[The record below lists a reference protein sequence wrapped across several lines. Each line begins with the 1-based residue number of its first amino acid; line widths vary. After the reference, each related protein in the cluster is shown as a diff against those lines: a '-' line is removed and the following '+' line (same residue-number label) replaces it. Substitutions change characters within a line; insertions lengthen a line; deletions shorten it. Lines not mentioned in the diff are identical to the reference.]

1 MHRYK
6 VALLILTMGLA
17 GCQRYAPIVDTTS
30 INQLAALNKGK
41 GGTQEVSEMRF
52 AALRD
57 VALSIG
63 ARGGLAARSKKVN
76 RYLISQERT
85 LDRIFNFTPLM
96 LDDNVMPPVL
106 IEARNTLEQSS
117 GDSLRFSDR
126 IYNIYSQAR
135 FVTAAPIWQD
145 YLIMQFET
153 PLPPDRSLLP
163 RNGTEQGIWQ
173 EYIYK
178 GWQAGLHQADNIFN
192 ENIGRLQRDMN
203 GMIRYRILLAQNM
216 VSQPFVAKVD
226 MGITGGGSE
235 MAVNDRVLKITAHPA
250 LQAQGN
256 DWKTEISR

>member
-1 MHRYK
+1 MHRCK
-6 VALLILTMGLA
+6 TALLLLAMGLA
-17 GCQRYAPIVDTTS
+17 GCQRYTPILDTTN
-30 INQLAALNKGK
+30 IEQIAALQKGNSAK
-41 GGTQEVSEMRF
+41 QEVSEMRF

-63 ARGGLAARSKKVN
+63 ARGGLASRAKQINK
-76 RYLISQERT
+76 YLMSQERT

-96 LDDNVMPPVL
+96 LDDNVLPPVL

-117 GDSLRFSDR
+117 GDALRFSDR

-145 YLIMQFET
+145 YLIMQYET
-153 PLPPDRSLLP
+153 PAPPDRSLLP

-173 EYIYK
+173 EYVYQ
-178 GWQAGLHQADNIFN
+178 GWQAGLRQADNIFS